1 MCWTQDASEFSNL
14 GTQENTVVLQV
25 TREDNTRSKQQGP
38 GDDPGEGTLRRQEGC
53 KQIPGEVLTFKNVKL
68 LAKNDSQCD
77 CRNVRTVKT
86 FQI

>member
-1 MCWTQDASEFSNL
+1 M
-14 GTQENTVVLQV
+14 VLQV

-53 KQIPGEVLTFKNVKL
+53 KQILGEVLTFKNFKH

-77 CRNVRTVKT
+77 CRNVMDSKN
-86 FQI
+86 FSDIGWN